1 MRHYEFPSWL
11 ADPFQRHVA
20 LKRAGSR
27 DFSTQAYLL
36 SRFDRYLE
44 AKGISTHLTRA
55 DLHDYLDSLRHLSP
69 RGRDNVVCVVWPA
82 LAFARRHGAAIE
94 SLPERPRPA
103 PATARLREPFV
114 LSLSQVERL
123 LAATHRL
130 APKRPYAPR
139 TYATFFGLL
148 YTTGLRVGEAC
159 TLDVGD
165 FDRRDATLLVRAGK
179 FRKTRLLPIPTSTAL
194 ALGRY
199 LDDPIRPALTA
210 DETPCFVSSGRR
222 RLTREAARHMLR
234 KAAILAD
241 VKDAGRPPRPHDL
254 RHTFAVHRVLTWYRE
269 GRDVNALL
277 PVLSTYLGHVRP
289 SHTYTYLRSAEL
301 LINEAA
307 QRFERSADLALE
319 ARPT

>member
-1 MRHYEFPSWL
+1 MKHYEFSSWL
-11 ADPFQRHVA
+11 ADPFRRHVA

-27 DFSTQAYLL
+27 DFSSQAYIL

-44 AKGISTHLTRA
+44 AKGVCAPLTRA
-55 DLHDYLDSLRHLSP
+55 DLHDYLDSQRHLSP
-69 RGRDNVVCVVWPA
+69 RGQGNVVCVVWPA
-82 LAFARRHGAAIE
+82 LAFARRHGAAVE
-94 SLPERPRPA
+94 PLPERPRPA
-103 PATARLREPFV
+103 PARARLREPFV

-159 TLDVGD
+159 ALDVGD

-179 FRKTRLLPIPTSTAL
+179 FRKTRLLPIPSSTAI

-199 LDDPIRPALTA
+199 LDDPIRPSLTTDSA
-210 DETPCFVSSGRR
+210 PCFVSSVRR
-222 RLTREAARHMLR
+222 RLTRQAARQTLR
-234 KAAILAD
+234 KAAELSD
-241 VKDAGRPPRPHDL
+241 VQDAGRPPRPHDL

-277 PVLSTYLGHVRP
+277 PVLSTYLGHARP

-301 LINEAA
+301 LINEVA
-307 QRFERSADLALE
+307 QRFERAADLALE
-319 ARPT
+319 ARST